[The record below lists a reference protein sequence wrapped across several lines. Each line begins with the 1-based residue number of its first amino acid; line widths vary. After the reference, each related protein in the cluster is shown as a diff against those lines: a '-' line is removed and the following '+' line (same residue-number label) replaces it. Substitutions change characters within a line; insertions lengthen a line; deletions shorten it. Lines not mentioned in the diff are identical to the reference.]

1 MFLENRTAVV
11 TGGGR
16 GIGQAIA
23 LALAGTGANVVL
35 AGRNTA
41 PLDAVA
47 AVIRDMGRRAI
58 SVRTDVSIMGEA
70 EHLIETAVNEF
81 GKIDILVNNA
91 GITRDALLLR
101 MKENDWD
108 SVLNTNLKGTFNCT
122 KAAARPMLKQ
132 RSGTIINITSVVGL
146 TGNAGQANYS
156 AAKAGVI
163 GLTKSAAK
171 EFGSRGITV
180 NAVAPGFIF
189 TEMTE
194 HLPAEAKENFLSR
207 IPLGRGGTPEEVAQV
222 VVFLA
227 SPAAAYISGQTI
239 NVDGGMVM

>member
-1 MFLENRTAVV
+1 MFLENRAAIV

-16 GIGQAIA
+16 GIGKAIA
-23 LALAGTGANVVL
+23 LALAEAGADVVL
-35 AGRNTA
+35 AGRNPA
-41 PLDAVA
+41 PLATVA
-47 AVIRDMGRRAI
+47 AAIKDMGRRAFP
-58 SVRTDVSIMGEA
+58 VRTDVSNSAEA
-70 EHLIETAVNEF
+70 GRLLDAAVSEF
-81 GKIDILVNNA
+81 GRVDVLVNNA

-101 MKENDWD
+101 MKEDDWD
-108 SVLNTNLKGTFNCT
+108 TVMGINLKGTFNCI
-122 KAAARPMLKQ
+122 KAAAKPMFKQ
-132 RSGTIINITSVVGL
+132 RSGAIINITSVVGL
-146 TGNAGQANYS
+146 TGNIGQANYS
-156 AAKAGVI
+156 ASKAGVI

-171 EFGSRGITV
+171 EFGPRGITV

-194 HLPAEAKENFLSR
+194 HLPAEAKENFLGR
-207 IPLGRGGTPEEVAQV
+207 IPLGRGGTPEDVARV

>member
-1 MFLENRTAVV
+1 MFLENRAAIV

-16 GIGQAIA
+16 GIGKAIA
-23 LALAGTGANVVL
+23 LALAEAGADVVL
-35 AGRNTA
+35 AGRNPA
-41 PLDAVA
+41 PLATVA
-47 AVIRDMGRRAI
+47 AAIKDMGRRAFP
-58 SVRTDVSIMGEA
+58 VRTDVSNSAEA
-70 EHLIETAVNEF
+70 GRLLDAAVSEF
-81 GKIDILVNNA
+81 GRVDVLVNNA

-101 MKENDWD
+101 MKEDDWD
-108 SVLNTNLKGTFNCT
+108 TVMGINLKGTFNCI
-122 KAAARPMLKQ
+122 KAAAKPMFKQ
-132 RSGTIINITSVVGL
+132 RSGAIINITSVVGL
-146 TGNAGQANYS
+146 TGNIGQANYS
-156 AAKAGVI
+156 ASKAGVI

-171 EFGSRGITV
+171 EFGPRGITV

-194 HLPAEAKENFLSR
+194 HLPAEAKESFLGR
-207 IPLGRGGTPEEVAQV
+207 IPLGRGGTPEDVARV